1 MKTLIVEDDTP
12 TRKGLEEALGEL
24 GGPGG
29 ETLAVGTARQASDA
43 VREFQPHLLVV
54 DIALPDGDGL
64 EILREAKQAQPDL
77 DAVVITGSS
86 AVDHAIEALRAG
98 ATDYL
103 LKPLRPAQLEA
114 VFQRVAERRRLEL
127 ELDTLR
133 TELQE
138 TGRLGEMVGRS
149 EAMRK
154 VFDEIRKVARTLA
167 PVLIWG
173 PSGSGKEVAARTIHR
188 LSRRAGKPFVAF
200 NCGAVSPTLIES
212 ELFGHERGSFTGADR
227 RRVGYFEEANGGTLF
242 LDEITEMS
250 PELQVRL
257 LRVLEERTLRRVGG
271 TQEVKVDVRLL
282 SATNRDPG
290 EALRQGKIR
299 EDLYYRLNVF
309 PLCLPAL
316 KDRREDVPILAEHF
330 RREIEGQEKAGVESF
345 EPAAL
350 EALQELDWPGN
361 VRELRNMVHRAY
373 ILTEAGTISEETV
386 RSLLPDRPGDECAE
400 KKPTPTKKTARVRAN
415 GSGRRTAAR
424 AGERTRAR
432 H

>member
-1 MKTLIVEDDTP
+1 MKVLIVEDDTA
-12 TRKGLEEALGEL
+12 TRRGLEESLGALG
-24 GGPGG
+24 GMGG
-29 ETLAVGTARQASDA
+29 EILAVGTARQASDA
-43 VREFQPHLLVV
+43 LREFQPHLLVV

-64 EILREAKQAQPDL
+64 DILREARQLQADT
-77 DAVVITGSS
+77 DAIVITGSS
-86 AVDHAIEALRAG
+86 AIDHAIEALRAG

-103 LKPLRPAQLEA
+103 LKPLRSAQLEA

-133 TELQE
+133 SELQE

-149 EAMRK
+149 EAMQR
-154 VFDEIRKVARTLA
+154 VFEEIRKVARSLA
-167 PVLIWG
+167 PVLISG

-227 RRVGYFEEANGGTLF
+227 RRVGYFEEADGGTLF

-271 TQEVKVDVRLL
+271 AQDLKVDVRVI
-282 SATNRDPG
+282 SATNRDPE
-290 EALRQGKIR
+290 EAVRQGKIR

-316 KDRREDVPILAEHF
+316 KERREDVPLLAEHF
-330 RREIEGQEKAGVESF
+330 RREIEEQEKAGVEAF

-350 EALQELDWPGN
+350 ELLQRHEWPGN
-361 VRELRNMVHRAY
+361 VRELRNIVHRAS
-373 ILTEAGTISEETV
+373 IVTEKGTIRADTV
-386 RSLLPDRPGDECAE
+386 RELLPTALGEDCAPRASAGAGPKKASPGRA
-400 KKPTPTKKTARVRAN
+400 KTARKA
-415 GSGRRTAAR
+415 GKASASRR
-424 AGERTRAR
+424 
-432 H
+432 